1 MTTKYV
7 QALAA
12 GFILRLVVILAGDFF
27 DQVFYPIQFTDIDYR
42 VYSEAAEHV
51 LLGNSPYERQTY
63 RYPPV
68 LSAILTGNFVLH
80 RIFGKVLFALFDV
93 LIAYELER
101 IVRISCQR
109 EDLSSMWMRLWCANP
124 IAIYISCRGSVDSVS
139 SWLVLYTL
147 RNMLLGHFNCAAVA
161 LGFVIYFRM
170 YPIIYA
176 PLLALHIV
184 SKTRDRE
191 SLVKAV
197 RFGILL
203 TLTTLACGLI
213 SYYMCGKA
221 YLDHALLYHFSRR
234 DHRHNFSPMFYQT
247 YLEAIDPQPDSWMQ
261 LVTSKAPII
270 CQCVLLAAVT
280 SKVGTLS
287 LAKSMLIMT
296 LIFVAFN
303 SVITGQYFLWYLIL
317 FPVAFPNLMNEFQTW
332 WKPFVV
338 LAVALGWWLF
348 NGYRLEFLGENRFL
362 DTWLASII
370 FLCAHAYLI
379 VSSVR

>member
-7 QALAA
+7 QTLAA
-12 GFILRLVVILAGDFF
+12 GFILRLAVILAGDFI
-27 DQVFYPIQFTDIDYR
+27 DQAFYPVQFTDIDYR
-42 VYSEAAEHV
+42 VYSEAAEYI
-51 LLGNSPYERQTY
+51 LQGSSPYERQTY

-68 LSAILTGNFVLH
+68 LSAILAGNFVFH
-80 RIFGKVLFALFDV
+80 RIFGKVLFALFDI

-101 IVRISCQR
+101 VVRISCQR
-109 EDLSSMWMRLWCANP
+109 EDLSLMWMRIWCANP

-147 RNMLLGHFNCAAVA
+147 RNMLLDHFDCAAVA
-161 LGFVIYFRM
+161 LGFVVYFRM

-176 PLLALHIV
+176 PLLAIHIL
-184 SKTRDRE
+184 SKTWDRE

-197 RFGILL
+197 RFGALL
-203 TLTTLACGLI
+203 TLTALMCGLV
-213 SYYMCGKA
+213 SFYVCGKP

-234 DHRHNFSPMFYQT
+234 DHRHNFSPTFYLT
-247 YLEAIDPQPDSWMQ
+247 YLESIDPQPDSWTQ
-261 LVTSKAPII
+261 LLTRKAPAI

-280 SKVGTLS
+280 CKVGTLS
-287 LAKSMLIMT
+287 LAKSMLILT

-317 FPVAFPNLMNEFQTW
+317 FPVAFPNIIYELHIW

-338 LAVALGWWLF
+338 LAVAIGWWLF
-348 NGYRLEFLGENRFL
+348 NGYRLEFLGQNGFL

-379 VSSVR
+379 ASSIR